1 MKEIEKLKKL
11 NEMYTNN
18 YNQMKEKVDLKNQSI
33 DFKLQKLTDNLN
45 LMTANFFK
53 SSISKLNIEHTI
65 SKNDYIKKR
74 YNETGEINKVDAM
87 NAIIRFIDAYYPDGK
102 KCNMD
107 MILGKLYDAIYSP
120 RNIII
125 YNHEYGTRFAEDS
138 VSILIENAKTFDVV
152 TRITFQYIESE
163 FSIDCAVIDNRRLT
177 NGKIL
182 INNYYF
188 NDSDIVIHSF
198 FRKPNDDEYFKGYIR
213 TIAFDE
219 DGNAYREG
227 QKIRYGGRS
236 D

>member
-1 MKEIEKLKKL
+1 MTTYRNKKF
-11 NEMYTNN
+11 
-18 YNQMKEKVDLKNQSI
+18 YNDII
-33 DFKLQKLTDNLN
+33 D
-45 LMTANFFK
+45 
-53 SSISKLNIEHTI
+53 
-65 SKNDYIKKR
+65 IKKR

-219 DGNAYREG
+219 DGNAYREIFEG
-227 QKIRYGGRS
+227 PNMLLGFENEKDRNDFLEFADVPVAIMKSLYPENYYDDYSRVYPKTRGRK
-236 D
+236 